1 MVDTK
6 AVWWGDMY
14 LKLKRNRKTCL
25 SLTCIYSLTKS
36 LCLWRVVC
44 GIILPE
50 GKQQQPE
57 DHRSFWD
64 SLKHFPFR
72 EEKKK
77 REEKKRKEKRK
88 ENVNLWKG
96 SR

>member
-1 MVDTK
+1 MVNTK

-14 LKLKRNRKTCL
+14 LRLKRNRKSMCL
-25 SLTCIYSLTKS
+25 SLICISSLTKS

-44 GIILPE
+44 GIVLPK
-50 GKQQQPE
+50 GKQQQQQE
-57 DHRSFWD
+57 DHRGFWD

-77 REEKKRKEKRK
+77 RKEKERKEKK
-88 ENVNLWKG
+88 
-96 SR
+96 